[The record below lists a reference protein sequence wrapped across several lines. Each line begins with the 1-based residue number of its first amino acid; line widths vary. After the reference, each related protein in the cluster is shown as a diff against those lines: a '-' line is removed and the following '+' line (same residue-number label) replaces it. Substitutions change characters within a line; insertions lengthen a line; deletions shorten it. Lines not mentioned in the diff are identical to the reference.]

1 MTYKPIL
8 VTPVLIAL
16 LTMIGVT
23 TNVYVPGSGFFP
35 DNNSPTTPDNGGVPD
50 DKHHPT

>member
-23 TNVYVPGSGFFP
+23 TNVYAPGSGFFP